1 MNTSLSNSTLFKKF
15 ILSFTL
21 VGIILLFFPQSLDAQ
36 RGEGRNKGSRERI
49 ISNDNKREG
58 AQTYQT
64 EDFTLSWNSLRGY
77 ILSDGEQANLLPE
90 DARDALQLLNKGRYA
105 EERGKRRAALKR
117 YKKVFKKYPQSVF
130 APEAH
135 YRTAQVKLSQG
146 KDIEAFESYYI
157 ILRAY
162 PKYGDFDTHLG
173 DAFEIANNLINGKR
187 QPLFWG
193 IPGFPNKNKGINSF
207 ELFIQAAPYSDY
219 SALALMKIAKCHV
232 DKRRFVPA
240 IDALDRLINSYPD
253 SLVTSDAYLELAAS
267 YLRLVDGPL
276 YDQGSTKEA
285 ISYFEDF
292 LALFPNDTN
301 VKKAEDGRD
310 NSKELLA
317 MSKFK
322 IARFYQK
329 KRNYVASQVFYNEA
343 ITISPNS
350 KTAEEARERLEI
362 VDQKAAEEEIV
373 RAKKLEQ
380 RREQL
385 SRPIE
390 KKKRFLGLF

>member
-1 MNTSLSNSTLFKKF
+1 MNTFLNNPAPLKNSL
-15 ILSFTL
+15 LSFAW
-21 VGIILLFFPQSLDAQ
+21 VGLILLFF
-36 RGEGRNKGSRERI
+36 
-49 ISNDNKREG
+49 
-58 AQTYQT
+58 AQTISAQPLT
-64 EDFTLSWNSLRGY
+64 EKNTKESVNEKEDLDIYWNSLKGY

-90 DARDALQLLNKGRYA
+90 DARNALRLLNKGRYS
-105 EERGKRRAALKR
+105 EERGNRRTALRR

-135 YRTAQVKLSQG
+135 YRTAQVRLAQG
-146 KDIEAFESYYI
+146 RDIEAFEAYYI

-173 DAFEIANNLINGKR
+173 DSFAIANNLINGKR

-193 IPGFPNKNKGINSF
+193 IPGFPNRNRGIKSF
-207 ELFIQAAPYSDY
+207 EMFVQAAPYSDY

-232 DKRRFVPA
+232 DKRRLVPA

-267 YLRLVDGPL
+267 YLRLVQGPL

-292 LALFPNDTN
+292 LALFPNNSD

-310 NSKELLA
+310 DSKELLA
-317 MSKFK
+317 TSRLK

-329 KRNYVASQVFYNEA
+329 KRNYVAAQVFYNEA

-350 KTAEEARERLEI
+350 ETAEKARERLEI
-362 VDQKAAEEEIV
+362 VDQKAAAEEIV
-373 RAKKLEQ
+373 RAKRLEQ
-380 RREQL
+380 RRENL
-385 SRPIE
+385 NKPKA

>member
-1 MNTSLSNSTLFKKF
+1 MKTFPNNPASITKFILVFLLAGTTLLFSPQTLEAQRKGDRNKSNGERTRENTRPQQSYQTGNSTLVWSA
-15 ILSFTL
+15 L
-21 VGIILLFFPQSLDAQ
+21 
-36 RGEGRNKGSRERI
+36 KG
-49 ISNDNKREG
+49 
-58 AQTYQT
+58 YV
-64 EDFTLSWNSLRGY
+64 
-77 ILSDGEQANLLPE
+77 LSDGEQAHLLPE
-90 DARDALQLLNKGRYA
+90 DARNALLLLNKGRYA
-105 EERGKRRAALKR
+105 EETGKRRSALRK
-117 YKKVFKKYPQSVF
+117 YKKVFKKYPQSIF

-146 KDIEAFESYYI
+146 KDIEAFDSYYI

-162 PKYGDFDTHLG
+162 PKYGNFDTHLA
-173 DAFEIANNLINGKR
+173 DSFEIANNLINGKR

-193 IPGFPNKNKGINSF
+193 IPGFPNRNRGIKSF
-207 ELFIQAAPYSDY
+207 EMFVQAAPYSDY

-267 YLRLVDGPL
+267 YLRLVQGPL

-285 ISYFEDF
+285 IGYFEDF
-292 LALFPNDTN
+292 LALFPDNSE
-301 VKKAEDGRD
+301 VKKAEDGRSE
-310 NSKELLA
+310 SKELMA
-317 MSKFK
+317 QSRFK

-329 KRNYVASQVFYNEA
+329 KRNYVAAQVFYNEA

-350 KTAEEARERLEI
+350 ETAKEARKRLEV

-373 RAKKLEQ
+373 RAQKLEE
-380 RREQL
+380 RRENL
-385 SRPIE
+385 NKPV